1 MAVPAVL
8 ESETETWIDLDPDGK
23 RRRLLEVASAVFTER
38 GLEAPMP
45 AIAAAARIGVGSLYR
60 SYRSKDELMA
70 AIVIEQM
77 RSVRAQILAAHAR
90 SDAHLALEE
99 TLRDLV
105 EYQARNHVVR
115 AALAA
120 TSDRP
125 DVQAAVGEVNLAWQE
140 LLDRARK
147 GGALRTDAT
156 VTDMRLIF
164 AATHAAEEFQPGARG
179 RMLELLLDALRVGER

>member
-1 MAVPAVL
+1 
-8 ESETETWIDLDPDGK
+8 
-23 RRRLLEVASAVFTER
+23 
-38 GLEAPMP
+38 MP
-45 AIAAAARIGVGSLYR
+45 AIAAAAGIGVGSLYR

-77 RSVRAQILAAHAR
+77 RSVRAQIFAAHGR

-125 DVQAAVGEVNLAWQE
+125 DVQAAVGEVNLAWHE
-140 LLDRARK
+140 LLAR
-147 GGALRTDAT
+147 L
-156 VTDMRLIF
+156 
-164 AATHAAEEFQPGARG
+164 
-179 RMLELLLDALRVGER
+179 

>member
-1 MAVPAVL
+1 MMIPAVL
-8 ESETETWIDLDPDGK
+8 ESDAESWIDLDPEGK

-38 GLEAPMP
+38 GLDAPIP
-45 AIAAAARIGVGSLYR
+45 AIAAAAGIGVGSLYR
-60 SYRSKDELMA
+60 SYRSKDDLIA

-77 RSVRAQILAAHAR
+77 GSVRARILAAHAR
-90 SDAHLALEE
+90 SDARLALEE

-115 AALAA
+115 AALAV

-125 DVQAAVGEVNLAWQE
+125 DVEAAVGEVSLAWQE

-164 AATHAAEEFQPGARG
+164 AATHAAEEFQSGARG
-179 RMLELLLDALRVGER
+179 RMLELLLDALRAGAR